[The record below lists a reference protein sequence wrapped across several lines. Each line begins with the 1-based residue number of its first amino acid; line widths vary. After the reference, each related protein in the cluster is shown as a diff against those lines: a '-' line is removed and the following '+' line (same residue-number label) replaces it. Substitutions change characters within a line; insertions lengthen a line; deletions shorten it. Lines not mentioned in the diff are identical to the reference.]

1 MKNFL
6 TRFTVRKRGN
16 NMALY
21 PEENGYYALSIDNND
36 NIICDL
42 HETFHKNGVS
52 ILCDADFVIKSDDSQ
67 IIILEY
73 KNGTVGRAAE
83 YTSFKPSDD
92 KYIQKVA
99 RKFYDTMVYLNH
111 MGYFDPMKYVYVL
124 EFPNDDPVTRKFV
137 RDQIITLLPFKL
149 QQDSRIKHQLIDS
162 FEVLSIS
169 EWNEK
174 YPMYELVALNNG

>member
-1 MKNFL
+1 
-6 TRFTVRKRGN
+6 
-16 NMALY
+16 MALY
-21 PEENGYYALSIDNND
+21 SEENVYYALSIDNNN

-52 ILCDADFVIKSDDSQ
+52 ILCDADFVVKSDDSQ

-99 RKFYDTMVYLNH
+99 RKFYDTMMYLNH
-111 MGYFDPMKYVYVL
+111 MGYFNPMKYVYVL
-124 EFPNDDPVTRKFV
+124 EFPDDDPVTRKFV

-174 YPMYELVALNNG
+174 YPLYQLVALK

>member
-1 MKNFL
+1 
-6 TRFTVRKRGN
+6 
-16 NMALY
+16 MALY

-36 NIICDL
+36 NIIFDL

-52 ILCDADFVIKSDDSQ
+52 ILRDADFVIKDDDSQ

-83 YTSFKPSDD
+83 YASFKPSDD
-92 KYIQKVA
+92 KYIQNVA
-99 RKFYDTMVYLNH
+99 RKFYDTMMYLNH
-111 MGYFDPMKYVYVL
+111 MGYLHPMKYVYVL
-124 EFPNDDPVTRKFV
+124 EFPNDDPAIRKFV
-137 RDQIITLLPFKL
+137 RNKISTLLPFKL
-149 QQDSRIKHQLIDS
+149 QQDNRVINQMIDT

-174 YPMYELVALNNG
+174 YPLYQLVALK